1 MGGNKEREGER
12 RREWEGVKER
22 EEVSWRVVVWVLW

>member
-22 EEVSWRVVVWVLW
+22 ERKFAGGYGVI